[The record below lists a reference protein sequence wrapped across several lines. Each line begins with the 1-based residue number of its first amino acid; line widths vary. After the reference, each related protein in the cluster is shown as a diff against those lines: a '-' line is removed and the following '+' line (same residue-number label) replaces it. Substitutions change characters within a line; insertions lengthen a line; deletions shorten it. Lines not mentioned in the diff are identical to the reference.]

1 MLFSFYLSIHLMNPH
16 HRQTKVFSLYL
27 FAALAMPLII
37 YRGEIKTKL
46 ACVGAL
52 LCAMSARRW
61 SSACGRNEK
70 KKKENQLLCLLDNGI
85 WYWKLRKLFVYWLS
99 ASGTQHTNTTHFL
112 TISSLHLLGY
122 CVRRPAA
129 VDSKEFACC
138 LVPWRE
144 EIITIPFTKLRMTLI
159 GWFTRSRASQE
170 KSLENSLELNFFFF
184 LFLFKRF
191 SFLP

>member
-1 MLFSFYLSIHLMNPH
+1 
-16 HRQTKVFSLYL
+16 
-27 FAALAMPLII
+27 MPLII

-61 SSACGRNEK
+61 SSAWWRNEK
-70 KKKENQLLCLLDNGI
+70 KKNGKSTFVFTGQRNLI
-85 WYWKLRKLFVYWLS
+85 YWKLGKPFVYWLS
-99 ASGTQHTNTTHFL
+99 ASVTQHTNTTHFL

-144 EIITIPFTKLRMTLI
+144 RKSSPFLSLNWEWHWLDDLR
-159 GWFTRSRASQE
+159 GVERQKKKKSWKFTWTQFFF
-170 KSLENSLELNFFFF
+170 FFFF
-184 LFLFKRF
+184 LKDFLF
-191 SFLP
+191 FLNWWRGLSGRLWEAHT

>member
-1 MLFSFYLSIHLMNPH
+1 MYTHRLLRLLRLITSCSFLFLLMLFSFLLIYLFTCIPPP
-16 HRQTKVFSLYL
+16 HRQTKVSSLYL

-61 SSACGRNEK
+61 SSACGRNETK
-70 KKKENQLLCLLDNGI
+70 KNGKSTFVFTGQRNLI
-85 WYWKLRKLFVYWLS
+85 YWKLGKPFVYWLS
-99 ASGTQHTNTTHFL
+99 ASVTQHTNTTHFL

-144 EIITIPFTKLRMTLI
+144 R
-159 GWFTRSRASQE
+159 G
-170 KSLENSLELNFFFF
+170 NHHH
-184 LFLFKRF
+184 
-191 SFLP
+191 SFH